1 MQIGLLA
8 EKEVNMTKKKKPLIN
23 SAHYLSAARF
33 DIWIRLLFR
42 NLKGISPGKIPQVIY
57 ITVMSLILFPF
68 AILEL
73 LIMYIP
79 VKLTKIK
86 KPPVHIIGIWRSGT
100 TNVQYTMSRDPQF
113 GWLDPVSTVTFNNS
127 ILLGWLLK
135 YAQKKILVDAR
146 PMDNMEYRL
155 DLPMED
161 LYALSTYTTH
171 SFNHMMVFPKNYRE
185 YLSTLYTDEM
195 SDRLQREWERKYDF
209 LLKKTTLIKRGR
221 QLILKSPDNSCNVD
235 KLEAKYPGSKFI
247 LISRNPYK
255 IVPSVI
261 KALTS
266 MMEVMS
272 LEGMADSELIEN
284 AAIEVFKKMNTK
296 MFKDIE
302 NIPEGALVLIRH
314 ENFVKA
320 PVENM
325 EYIYEQLHLDGFEK
339 AKPYFESYQNTQ
351 KEYKPNKLV
360 LSPSL
365 KEKINR
371 ELKFYFDYFG
381 YEIEE

>member
-1 MQIGLLA
+1 
-8 EKEVNMTKKKKPLIN
+8 MTKKKKPLIN

-68 AILEL
+68 ALLEL
-73 LIMYIP
+73 LITYIP

-209 LLKKTTLIKRGR
+209 LLKKTTLIKQGR

-302 NIPEGALVLIRH
+302 NIPEGDLVLIRH